1 MGSVNLPAIEIELSE
16 FGKNFD
22 PSKLD
27 YSNPEK
33 EKTRESVLKVLKKV
47 VDLSNQNL
55 QRNTDGFLAKKTHDN
70 DSLVWPG
77 GTRVP
82 IGKFALTY

>member
-1 MGSVNLPAIEIELSE
+1 M
-16 FGKNFD
+16 
-22 PSKLD
+22 
-27 YSNPEK
+27 
-33 EKTRESVLKVLKKV
+33 LKKV

-70 DSLVWPG
+70 DSLLWPG

-82 IGKFALTY
+82 IGKFALAY

>member
-1 MGSVNLPAIEIELSE
+1 M
-16 FGKNFD
+16 
-22 PSKLD
+22 
-27 YSNPEK
+27 
-33 EKTRESVLKVLKKV
+33 LKKV
-47 VDLSNQNL
+47 VGLSNQNL

-70 DSLVWPG
+70 DSLLWPG